1 MMYTFHACVC
11 SRQLHFGRL
20 LKFSNFP
27 HDNHPLQMHALN
39 AAHVN
44 YPIHLSVFNRI
55 DVVHVFEIR
64 DVVTWA
70 QRASRRT
77 KHVI

>member
-1 MMYTFHACVC
+1 MNVMCLWWKVAV
-11 SRQLHFGRL
+11 RKIG
-20 LKFSNFP
+20 KISNFLRC
-27 HDNHPLQMHALN
+27 NHPLQMHALN